1 MNHQRRMTI
10 WVIIVTAFMANAATQ
25 SPVKTDSVPA
35 RKLMATDTAAP
46 ADSSARKIALIATS
60 GSYLENAVIK
70 IIADSLSRRGITVK
84 TTDLQGLSRE
94 SSTSYAT
101 ILVFGAAKK
110 EKLAD
115 PVNKFALGVLE
126 GATASNILICTVYG
140 DLWDPKKA
148 SMDAVTG
155 PTKTIKPMVI
165 AGKIM
170 QRLDTVFSRM
180 PTSGKAGR

>member
-1 MNHQRRMTI
+1 MNLQRRMTI
-10 WVIIVTAFMANAATQ
+10 WIILVTAFMANAATQ

-46 ADSSARKIALIATS
+46 ADSSARK
-60 GSYLENAVIK
+60 
-70 IIADSLSRRGITVK
+70 
-84 TTDLQGLSRE
+84 
-94 SSTSYAT
+94 
-101 ILVFGAAKK
+101 
-110 EKLAD
+110 
-115 PVNKFALGVLE
+115 FASGVLE

-140 DLWDPKKA
+140 DLWNPKKA